1 VILPLLLA
9 LAAPAAAT
17 ATLAADA
24 EARWVPFELTPNN
37 HILFSLTL
45 NGRPATAI
53 LDTGMTDTMVSERF
67 AAAAGLKPRQRQR
80 GTAIGGQVAIGWT
93 AGPVF
98 VIGGLTRS
106 GGRIGIAPMETP
118 AEANVVTADMLI
130 GADILSCCALDL
142 DYPARRFRII
152 PSGRMP
158 FTGFTAPLAHARGR
172 SVWTTELSIAGTRL
186 RPMLI
191 DTGDGTWLSLTR
203 PAWLSTGYHG
213 SAVTTTLGYGLGGP
227 SVTDAAVLPNATIAG
242 TDSGEVE
249 VRIEEA
255 TGYSGRAGLAGRIGS
270 ALLMRFRVLFDVKAG
285 HMVLQPAAP
294 HAAPYIRS
302 TSGLLMGYAENML
315 RVLHVMRGSPAA
327 ETGWREGD
335 TICAADG
342 IPITDAASAQALS
355 GWTAG
360 TPGTTVRLT
369 LCNGIERRLTL
380 RRFY

>member
-1 VILPLLLA
+1 MFPLLLA

-17 ATLAADA
+17 ATLAPDA

-37 HILFSLTL
+37 HVLFHLTL

-53 LDTGMTDTMVSERF
+53 LDTGMTDTMLSERF
-67 AAAAGLKPRQRQR
+67 AESAGIKPSRRQR

-93 AGPVF
+93 AGPTF
-98 VIGGLTRS
+98 VIGGLTRT

-118 AEANVVTADMLI
+118 PEANVVTADMLI
-130 GADILSCCALDL
+130 GADILSCCALDI

-158 FTGFTAPLAHARGR
+158 FTGFTAPLAHSRGR
-172 SVWTTELSIAGTRL
+172 SIWVTELSVAGTRL

-191 DTGDGTWLSLTR
+191 DTGDGTWMSLTR
-203 PAWLSTGYHG
+203 PAWLSTGYRG
-213 SAVTTTLGYGLGGP
+213 SPVTTTLGYGLGGP
-227 SVTDAAVLPNATIAG
+227 SVTEAAVIPNATIAG
-242 TDSGEVE
+242 TDTDEIE

-255 TGYSGRAGLAGRIGS
+255 NGYSGRAGLAGRIGS
-270 ALLMRFRVLFDVKAG
+270 ALLMRFRVLFDVRAG
-285 HMVLQPAAP
+285 RMILQPGAAP
-294 HAAPYIRS
+294 AAPYIRS
-302 TSGLLMGYAENML
+302 TSGLLMGYANNSL

-327 ETGWREGD
+327 KGGWREGD
-335 TICAADG
+335 SICAANG
-342 IPITDAASAQALS
+342 VPITDAASAQALS

-360 TPGTTVRLT
+360 APGTTVRLR
-369 LCNGIERRLTL
+369 LCDGTERDLTL

>member
-1 VILPLLLA
+1 MPLFIALA
-9 LAAPAAAT
+9 LQQAVS
-17 ATLAADA
+17 TLAPDA
-24 EARWVPFELTPNN
+24 EARWVDFRLTPNN
-37 HILFSLTL
+37 HILFNLTL
-45 NGRPATAI
+45 DGKPATAI

-67 AAAAGLKPRQRQR
+67 AASAGLKPSQRQR
-80 GTAIGGQVAIGWT
+80 GTAIGGQAAIGWT
-93 AGPVF
+93 AGPRF

-130 GADILSCCALDL
+130 GADILSCCALDI

-158 FTGFTAPLAHARGR
+158 FTGFTAPLAQSRGR
-172 SVWTTELSIAGTRL
+172 SVWVTELSIAGTRV

-191 DTGDGTWLSLTR
+191 DTGDGTWVSLAR

-227 SVTDAAVLPNATIAG
+227 SVTEAAVLPDARIAG
-242 TDSGEVE
+242 ADTGEIE

-255 TGYSGRAGLAGRIGS
+255 NGYSGRAGLAGRIGS

-285 HMVLQPAAP
+285 HMVLQPNAP
-294 HAAPYIRS
+294 DASPYIRS
-302 TSGLLMGYAENML
+302 TSGLLMGYAGNSL

-327 ETGWREGD
+327 ESGWHQGD
-335 TICAADG
+335 TICAANG
-342 IPITDAASAQALS
+342 TPITDVASAQALS

-369 LCNGIERRLTL
+369 LCDGTQRRLTL